1 MTLFMLWIFQS
12 TLPGGEIGMAPFL
25 VGLVLLIVFGIEIIL
40 VLILRKRLSSMKSK
54 IISLFVAFLLYEVTV
69 WVMGGEIII
78 LNAFQKPFLEDS
90 DMAFSFSSVFALLI
104 IFGLMV
110 LNQKVKK
117 KKTLH
122 NNI

>member
-25 VGLVLLIVFGIEIIL
+25 VGLVLLIVFGVEILLI
-40 VLILRKRLSSMKSK
+40 LILRKRLSSMRSK
-54 IISLFVAFLLYEVTV
+54 IISLIVAFLLYEGTV
-69 WVMGGEIII
+69 WIMGGEIVI

-90 DMAFSFSSVFALLI
+90 DMAFSFSSVLALLI
-104 IFGLMV
+104 IFGLM
-110 LNQKVKK
+110 LINQKVKR

-122 NNI
+122 NTV